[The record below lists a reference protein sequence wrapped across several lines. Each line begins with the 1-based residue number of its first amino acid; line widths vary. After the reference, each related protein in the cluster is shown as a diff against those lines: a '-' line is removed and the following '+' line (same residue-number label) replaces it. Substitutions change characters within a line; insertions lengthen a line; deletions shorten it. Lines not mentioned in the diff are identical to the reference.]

1 MEQRAR
7 RGVSVTLA
15 IVIDLAHTSEP
26 PLRAAVELLDRQGLP
41 IPTYE
46 GTRVRASAHRR
57 SLDILP

>member
-26 PLRAAVELLDRQGLP
+26 PLRAAVELLDR
-41 IPTYE
+41 
-46 GTRVRASAHRR
+46 
-57 SLDILP
+57 